1 MTNREK
7 LQENYEDSVLALLM
21 DEFAESEGQ
30 RYIEEN
36 DRLRQDPSAAVP
48 EEVEKRALQ
57 VIDKVFSRKDRA
69 HASGK
74 ILHFVGRLAIAVVIA
89 ALLFGAA
96 FALSETVRT
105 GTLNFLMQM
114 DERIATWQFTRDEGA
129 EFSEPSGA
137 LEIVIDWL
145 PEGYTTSRNN
155 AITQV
160 DIVVDCTND
169 SGGLISVSVHESEK
183 GMHYLDLEDA
193 DYYTTT
199 IVQKQQGMLR
209 IKDGII
215 RVTWPYQG
223 SELVAT
229 VVSSDVDVDTL
240 LHVAESVSIVW

>member
-57 VIDKVFSRKDRA
+57 VIDKAFSRKDRA

-74 ILHFVGRLAIAVVIA
+74 ILHFLGRLAIAAVIA

-145 PEGYTTSRNN
+145 PEGYTTSRYN

-193 DYYTTT
+193 DYHTEVVVNDCEGMV
-199 IVQKQQGMLR
+199 IQKGDTLR
-209 IKDGII
+209 IYWAYYNTD
-215 RVTWPYQG
+215 
-223 SELVAT
+223 LV
-229 VVSSDVDVDTL
+229 VGLMSDDVDLKNL
-240 LHVAESVSIVW
+240 LKIAEGVSIIG